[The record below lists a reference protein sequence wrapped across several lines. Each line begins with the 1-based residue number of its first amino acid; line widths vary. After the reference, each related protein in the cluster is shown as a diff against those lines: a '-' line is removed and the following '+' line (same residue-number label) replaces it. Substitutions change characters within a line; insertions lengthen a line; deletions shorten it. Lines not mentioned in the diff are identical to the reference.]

1 MSGEDAMAPAELRD
15 RDSDLILDQERRGV
29 SDDVVKQL
37 LEVAALGP
45 RSASG
50 TVRKFVDILDTV
62 APLDRVGLA
71 KRREVIAA
79 ALEMTQRLVH
89 TPYDVGRSLVQ
100 SAVLVNVDVDVD
112 VDVDIASQP
121 PTTQINREEV

>member
-1 MSGEDAMAPAELRD
+1 MSREDAMAAAELRY
-15 RDSDLILDQERRGV
+15 RDSDLILDQERRGD

-45 RSASG
+45 RSASA
-50 TVRKFVDILDTV
+50 TVRRFVDIVDNV

-89 TPYDVGRSLVQ
+89 TSYDVGRSLVQ
-100 SAVLVNVDVDVD
+100 SAVLVNVDVNVD
-112 VDVDIASQP
+112 FDIASQP
-121 PTTQINREEV
+121 PTTKIHREEV